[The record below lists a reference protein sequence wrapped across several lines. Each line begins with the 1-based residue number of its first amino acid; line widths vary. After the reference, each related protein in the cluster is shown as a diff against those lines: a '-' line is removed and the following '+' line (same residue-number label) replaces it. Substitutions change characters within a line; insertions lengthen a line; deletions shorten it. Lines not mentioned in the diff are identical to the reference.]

1 MIFEKIA
8 KIVGEVINV
17 DYEDITADTQLIAY
31 PGIEPISIAKIV
43 VECEKKFKITIHD
56 EDVHKFKSIS
66 DIVKYIE
73 DILDED

>member
-43 VECEKKFKITIHD
+43 IECEKKFKITIHD
-56 EDVHKFKSIS
+56 EDVHNFKCID
-66 DIVKYIE
+66 DIVRYIK

>member
-8 KIVGEVINV
+8 KIIGEVINV
-17 DYEDITADTQLIAY
+17 DYEAITADTQLIAY

-43 VECEKKFKITIHD
+43 IECEKKFKITIYD
-56 EDVHKFKSIS
+56 EDVHKLKSIS
-66 DIVKYIE
+66 DIVEYIE

>member
-1 MIFEKIA
+1 MIFEKIS
-8 KIVGEVINV
+8 KIIGEVINV

-31 PGIEPISIAKIV
+31 PGIEPIGIAKIV
-43 VECEKKFKITIHD
+43 IECEKKFKITIYD

>member
-1 MIFEKIA
+1 MIFEKIS
-8 KIVGEVINV
+8 KIIGEVINV

-31 PGIEPISIAKIV
+31 PGIEPIGIAKIV
-43 VECEKKFKITIHD
+43 IECEKKFKITIYD

-66 DIVKYIE
+66 DIIKYIE